1 MIAHFPQSLDQNR
14 YFVHL
19 ILANGCSDDVLI
31 RINISGKLE
40 VDSVKAKTF
49 STISKNWKTK
59 KLLSITAV
67 AAATKRV
74 LYING
79 RSIVHLQSTTWQ
91 FLTTKVLNIRGI
103 CNFYIF

>member
-1 MIAHFPQSLDQNR
+1 MIAHLPQFLDQKK
-14 YFVHL
+14 YFVNL
-19 ILANGCSDDVLI
+19 ILKNHHSDDVLI
-31 RINISGKLE
+31 RMNISGKLE

-67 AAATKRV
+67 AAATQRP

-91 FLTTKVLNIRGI
+91 FLTTAVLNIRGI